1 MKFTRYPKYILL
13 LIIAIILCFIVFR
26 KVNYLV
32 EGNSAPAT
40 APATAPDT
48 APDTQ
53 SSANS
58 KQEKLQDIV
67 VSYTNDMYDKISS
80 LIRKKTKESTNTT
93 ESIIDELK
101 KNTDVIEQSTGVEQ
115 VEIDKW
121 NELVKSIEN
130 RVIELRSNMV
140 FQKNTGTSFK
150 IRDDKIIGVINK
162 YQ

>member
-40 APATAPDT
+40 APA
-48 APDTQ
+48 TQ

-130 RVIELRSNMV
+130 RVIELRSNIV

>member
-1 MKFTRYPKYILL
+1 
-13 LIIAIILCFIVFR
+13 
-26 KVNYLV
+26 
-32 EGNSAPAT
+32 
-40 APATAPDT
+40 
-48 APDTQ
+48 
-53 SSANS
+53 
-58 KQEKLQDIV
+58 
-67 VSYTNDMYDKISS
+67 MYDKISS

>member
-32 EGNSAPAT
+32 EGNSAPA
-40 APATAPDT
+40 T